1 VVERDERDPAGAG
14 RLAAGLTAL
23 DGIGRSSGIKRRG
36 CVSHRVGTN
45 PVTPNR
51 AGPYNLPMK
60 NAKPSTAAEKAA
72 LAPAAAHESAHDHPH
87 GHAHD
92 HGHHDGH
99 DHGHL
104 QTASPEA
111 ALVLA
116 EEYCRERGEKLTPIR
131 RKVLELLLT
140 SGRATKAYSLLD
152 DMRQIHPGSA
162 PPTVYRAL
170 DFLLS
175 AGLVHRIESI
185 NAFTVCHDLT
195 QCQHGILVV
204 CQQCGSVTELHQ
216 PKLRQALVA
225 QIEDAGYRL
234 ASEEIELKGLCSACQ
249 AAEASAAKAAAS
261 GA

>member
-1 VVERDERDPAGAG
+1 
-14 RLAAGLTAL
+14 
-23 DGIGRSSGIKRRG
+23 
-36 CVSHRVGTN
+36 
-45 PVTPNR
+45 
-51 AGPYNLPMK
+51 MK
-60 NAKPSTAAEKAA
+60 TAKPAATADQATSAH
-72 LAPAAAHESAHDHPH
+72 AAHAA
-87 GHAHD
+87 HAHEPAQAD
-92 HGHHDGH
+92 S
-99 DHGHL
+99 
-104 QTASPEA
+104 QEA
-111 ALVLA
+111 ALTLA

-131 RKVLELLLT
+131 RKVLELLLN

-152 DMRQIHPGSA
+152 EMRQIHPGSA

-225 QIEDAGYRL
+225 QIQDAGYRL
-234 ASEEIELKGLCSACQ
+234 ASDEIELKGLCAACQ
-249 AAEASAAKAAAS
+249 AAEAATGTGAATPVAAAK
-261 GA
+261 

>member
-1 VVERDERDPAGAG
+1 
-14 RLAAGLTAL
+14 
-23 DGIGRSSGIKRRG
+23 
-36 CVSHRVGTN
+36 
-45 PVTPNR
+45 
-51 AGPYNLPMK
+51 MK
-60 NAKPSTAAEKAA
+60 TAKPSATDQAT
-72 LAPAAAHESAHDHPH
+72 PATSAHLHEPGEAHEHGQKH
-87 GHAHD
+87 GH
-92 HGHHDGH
+92 G
-99 DHGHL
+99 
-104 QTASPEA
+104 ASQEA
-111 ALVLA
+111 ALTLA
-116 EEYCRERGEKLTPIR
+116 EDYCRERGEKLTPIR
-131 RKVLELLLT
+131 RKVLELLLN

-204 CQQCGSVTELHQ
+204 CQQCGNVTELHQ

-234 ASEEIELKGLCSACQ
+234 ASDEIELKGLCSACQ
-249 AAEASAAKAAAS
+249 AAEAGTAAAV
-261 GA
+261 ALTVPAAVK

>member
-1 VVERDERDPAGAG
+1 
-14 RLAAGLTAL
+14 
-23 DGIGRSSGIKRRG
+23 
-36 CVSHRVGTN
+36 
-45 PVTPNR
+45 
-51 AGPYNLPMK
+51 MK
-60 NAKPSTAAEKAA
+60 TAKPTATADKAT
-72 LAPAAAHESAHDHPH
+72 PADSAHHHAP
-87 GHAHD
+87 GHT
-92 HGHHDGH
+92 HDGH
-99 DHGHL
+99 GES
-104 QTASPEA
+104 QEA
-111 ALVLA
+111 ALTLA

-131 RKVLELLLT
+131 RKVLELLLN

-170 DFLLS
+170 DFLLT

-204 CQQCGSVTELHQ
+204 CQQCGNVTELHQ

-234 ASEEIELKGLCSACQ
+234 ASDEIELKGLCSACQ
-249 AAEASAAKAAAS
+249 TAEAASASAATPVAVAK
-261 GA
+261 

>member
-1 VVERDERDPAGAG
+1 
-14 RLAAGLTAL
+14 
-23 DGIGRSSGIKRRG
+23 
-36 CVSHRVGTN
+36 
-45 PVTPNR
+45 
-51 AGPYNLPMK
+51 MK
-60 NAKPSTAAEKAA
+60 NAKPSTVAEKAA
-72 LAPAAAHESAHDHPH
+72 AAHDTAHNSGNAH
-87 GHAHD
+87 GHDHAHD
-92 HGHHDGH
+92 HANEHGH
-99 DHGHL
+99 DHGQAHA
-104 QTASPEA
+104 ASPEA
-111 ALVLA
+111 ALVMA

-131 RKVLELLLT
+131 RKVLELLLA

-204 CQQCGSVTELHQ
+204 CQQCGNVTELHQ

-234 ASEEIELKGLCSACQ
+234 ASDEIELKGLCSACQ
-249 AAEASAAKAAAS
+249 AAEAAQIAQAS
-261 GA
+261 HPAGRT

>member
-1 VVERDERDPAGAG
+1 MKTAKPAATG
-14 RLAAGLTAL
+14 
-23 DGIGRSSGIKRRG
+23 
-36 CVSHRVGTN
+36 H
-45 PVTPNR
+45 PVTP
-51 AGPYNLPMK
+51 
-60 NAKPSTAAEKAA
+60 
-72 LAPAAAHESAHDHPH
+72 APAVAAADAHDH
-87 GHAHD
+87 HAH
-92 HGHHDGH
+92 HDAH
-99 DHGHL
+99 
-104 QTASPEA
+104 QQSQEA

-116 EEYCRERGEKLTPIR
+116 DEYCRERGEKLTPIR
-131 RKVLELLLT
+131 RKVLELLLN

-152 DMRQIHPGSA
+152 EMRQIHPGSA

-234 ASEEIELKGLCSACQ
+234 ASDEIELKGLCAACQ
-249 AAEASAAKAAAS
+249 AANAATAAGADAGAPVAAAK
-261 GA
+261 

>member
-1 VVERDERDPAGAG
+1 
-14 RLAAGLTAL
+14 
-23 DGIGRSSGIKRRG
+23 
-36 CVSHRVGTN
+36 
-45 PVTPNR
+45 
-51 AGPYNLPMK
+51 MK
-60 NAKPSTAAEKAA
+60 TAKPAAKS
-72 LAPAAAHESAHDHPH
+72 APAADKAAPIASAHHHEPGHMHSEH
-87 GHAHD
+87 G
-92 HGHHDGH
+92 GS
-99 DHGHL
+99 
-104 QTASPEA
+104 QEA
-111 ALVLA
+111 ALTLA

-131 RKVLELLLT
+131 RKVLELLLN

-204 CQQCGSVTELHQ
+204 CQQCGNVTELHQ

-234 ASEEIELKGLCSACQ
+234 ASDEIELKGLCAACQ
-249 AAEASAAKAAAS
+249 AAEAAEAASASAATLVAATR
-261 GA
+261 

>member
-1 VVERDERDPAGAG
+1 MKTAKHAATADKITPA
-14 RLAAGLTAL
+14 
-23 DGIGRSSGIKRRG
+23 
-36 CVSHRVGTN
+36 
-45 PVTPNR
+45 P
-51 AGPYNLPMK
+51 
-60 NAKPSTAAEKAA
+60 
-72 LAPAAAHESAHDHPH
+72 SAH
-87 GHAHD
+87 
-92 HGHHDGH
+92 HHEP
-99 DHGHL
+99 GHL
-104 QTASPEA
+104 HSGHGESQEA
-111 ALVLA
+111 ALTLA
-116 EEYCRERGEKLTPIR
+116 DEYCRERGEKLTPIR
-131 RKVLELLLT
+131 RKVLELLLN

-204 CQQCGSVTELHQ
+204 CQQCGNVTELHQ

-234 ASEEIELKGLCSACQ
+234 ASDEIELKGLCSTCQ
-249 AAEASAAKAAAS
+249 AAEAASAGAAAPVVAAK
-261 GA
+261 

>member
-1 VVERDERDPAGAG
+1 MH
-14 RLAAGLTAL
+14 
-23 DGIGRSSGIKRRG
+23 SGHG
-36 CVSHRVGTN
+36 
-45 PVTPNR
+45 
-51 AGPYNLPMK
+51 
-60 NAKPSTAAEKAA
+60 
-72 LAPAAAHESAHDHPH
+72 ES
-87 GHAHD
+87 
-92 HGHHDGH
+92 
-99 DHGHL
+99 
-104 QTASPEA
+104 QEA
-111 ALVLA
+111 ALTLA

-131 RKVLELLLT
+131 RKVLELLLN

-204 CQQCGSVTELHQ
+204 CQQCGNVTELHQ

-234 ASEEIELKGLCSACQ
+234 ASDEIELKGLCAACQ
-249 AAEASAAKAAAS
+249 AAEAAAGAAAPV
-261 GA
+261 AVAK

>member
-1 VVERDERDPAGAG
+1 
-14 RLAAGLTAL
+14 
-23 DGIGRSSGIKRRG
+23 
-36 CVSHRVGTN
+36 
-45 PVTPNR
+45 
-51 AGPYNLPMK
+51 MK
-60 NAKPSTAAEKAA
+60 TAKPS
-72 LAPAAAHESAHDHPH
+72 APADQATSAHSAHAHEPA
-87 GHAHD
+87 HAHGD
-92 HGHHDGH
+92 S
-99 DHGHL
+99 
-104 QTASPEA
+104 QEA
-111 ALVLA
+111 ALTLA

-131 RKVLELLLT
+131 RKVLELLLN

-152 DMRQIHPGSA
+152 EMRQIHPGSA

-234 ASEEIELKGLCSACQ
+234 ASDEIELKGLCAACQ
-249 AAEASAAKAAAS
+249 AAEAAANGKGGEGGTVAATPVAT
-261 GA
+261 AK

>member
-1 VVERDERDPAGAG
+1 MR
-14 RLAAGLTAL
+14 T
-23 DGIGRSSGIKRRG
+23 
-36 CVSHRVGTN
+36 
-45 PVTPNR
+45 
-51 AGPYNLPMK
+51 
-60 NAKPSTAAEKAA
+60 AKPSATTATPVPAA
-72 LAPAAAHESAHDHPH
+72 SASSTLSATTTRAAHEPAH
-87 GHAHD
+87 GHAHEHAHAPAHEGAHV
-92 HGHHDGH
+92 HGGS
-99 DHGHL
+99 
-104 QTASPEA
+104 QEA
-111 ALVLA
+111 ALTLA
-116 EEYCRERGEKLTPIR
+116 EDYCGERDETLTPIR

-225 QIEDAGYRL
+225 QILDAGYRP
-234 ASEEIELKGLCSACQ
+234 ASDEIE
-249 AAEASAAKAAAS
+249 
-261 GA
+261 

>member
-1 VVERDERDPAGAG
+1 
-14 RLAAGLTAL
+14 
-23 DGIGRSSGIKRRG
+23 
-36 CVSHRVGTN
+36 
-45 PVTPNR
+45 
-51 AGPYNLPMK
+51 MK
-60 NAKPSTAAEKAA
+60 TAKPAAKSTTAADKA
-72 LAPAAAHESAHDHPH
+72 APAASAHHHEP
-87 GHAHD
+87 GHMHAEN
-92 HGHHDGH
+92 GGS
-99 DHGHL
+99 
-104 QTASPEA
+104 QEA
-111 ALVLA
+111 ALTLA

-131 RKVLELLLT
+131 RKVLELLLN

-204 CQQCGSVTELHQ
+204 CQQCGNVTELHQ

-234 ASEEIELKGLCSACQ
+234 ASDEIELKGLCAACQ
-249 AAEASAAKAAAS
+249 AAEAASASAATLAAATK
-261 GA
+261 

>member
-1 VVERDERDPAGAG
+1 MKNASLTTAHHHDADPAPAGAG
-14 RLAAGLTAL
+14 
-23 DGIGRSSGIKRRG
+23 SS
-36 CVSHRVGTN
+36 
-45 PVTPNR
+45 
-51 AGPYNLPMK
+51 
-60 NAKPSTAAEKAA
+60 EAA
-72 LAPAAAHESAHDHPH
+72 LA
-87 GHAHD
+87 
-92 HGHHDGH
+92 
-99 DHGHL
+99 
-104 QTASPEA
+104 
-111 ALVLA
+111 LA

-131 RKVLELLLT
+131 RKVLELLLA

-204 CQQCGSVTELHQ
+204 CQQCGNVTELHQ

-225 QIEDAGYRL
+225 QIEDAGYSL
-234 ASEEIELKGLCSACQ
+234 ASDEIELKGLCAACQ
-249 AAEASAAKAAAS
+249 AENAAKNALPEGKPAKSAEVARS
-261 GA
+261 